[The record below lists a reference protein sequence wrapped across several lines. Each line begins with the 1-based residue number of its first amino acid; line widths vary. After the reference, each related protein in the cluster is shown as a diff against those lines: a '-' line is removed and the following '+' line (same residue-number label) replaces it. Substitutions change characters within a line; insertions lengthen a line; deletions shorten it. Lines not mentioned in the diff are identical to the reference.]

1 MLQWIHISDLQFGTG
16 KAEKSTSDETAR
28 RLIEAIARQ
37 RPAFVIH
44 SGDHIHGAVNDTPE
58 EKARVE
64 EYWNDYREAL
74 KPLKKVCPLLC
85 VPGNHDATG
94 SDLSLET
101 YLRRTGRD
109 GRTPYYA
116 TTIQGIHIIG
126 LDVVPW
132 RHKGG
137 FIAGSAQEKWLRRH
151 LRRTRRARALVVAG
165 HYPIFASPWI
175 LHNVDSSLG
184 YDEDTRAQGTLLP
197 LLLQSRADL
206 YLCGHQHVYERSRY
220 RNLTQVMAGG
230 DGIAFAGHLEQPRG
244 RYCRI
249 QDERRGYIR
258 FTLSAK
264 SLRGEAISADG
275 QIMDTWWQKRNH
287 F

>member
-1 MLQWIHISDLQFGTG
+1 GRHGLGSLFLPSIRERRNIDAASKNSRTSKNHKKPEVKLPIKRSPMARNTIHQTAKKKDKSMLQWIHISDLQFGTG

-137 FIAGSAQEKWLRRH
+137 FIAGSA
-151 LRRTRRARALVVAG
+151 
-165 HYPIFASPWI
+165 
-175 LHNVDSSLG
+175 
-184 YDEDTRAQGTLLP
+184 
-197 LLLQSRADL
+197 
-206 YLCGHQHVYERSRY
+206 
-220 RNLTQVMAGG
+220 
-230 DGIAFAGHLEQPRG
+230 
-244 RYCRI
+244 
-249 QDERRGYIR
+249 
-258 FTLSAK
+258 
-264 SLRGEAISADG
+264 
-275 QIMDTWWQKRNH
+275 
-287 F
+287 